1 MRQFLFKF
9 FIEDLIFLV
18 YFIRKLV
25 FKKNERNNFK
35 KIYIVCVID
44 GEKSCFNF
52 DLYLEFFVY
61 WVSDYIIE
69 LVRFDI

>member
-1 MRQFLFKF
+1 MKGIIL
-9 FIEDLIFLV
+9 
-18 YFIRKLV
+18 
-25 FKKNERNNFK
+25 K

-44 GEKSCFNF
+44 GEKLCFNF

-69 LVRFDI
+69 LVRFNI